1 MRPAAFLDRDGA
13 IIVDKN
19 YLSDPD
25 GVKLLPGAV
34 EGLRLLQ
41 AAGYLLI
48 IVTNQ
53 SGIGRGMFSAQDA
66 EAVNER
72 LSHILE
78 SRGVHIT
85 ATYYC
90 PHAPTDNCDCR
101 KPNPGMFVQA
111 AREHGID
118 LPKSVT
124 IGDKESDVMA
134 GQAAGCRLSILLA
147 PDDGQNDVLTAPD
160 LEAAAHVVLEQAGA
174 NA

>member
-101 KPNPGMFVQA
+101 
-111 AREHGID
+111 
-118 LPKSVT
+118 
-124 IGDKESDVMA
+124 
-134 GQAAGCRLSILLA
+134 
-147 PDDGQNDVLTAPD
+147 
-160 LEAAAHVVLEQAGA
+160 
-174 NA
+174 